1 MFNAASHVVVLTEA
15 SSKIL
20 KSEYHLENISV
31 IPCCADFELFN
42 YENVTPK
49 DIIEVK
55 KKLKIDKDQLVLSY
69 LGSLGTWY
77 ELDKMLKLFKQIK
90 DVHTD
95 SVFVFF
101 TPTDPEIIFSKL
113 KAHNLC
119 KSDVRVSFIQR
130 SELPKYLS
138 ASSISIFFIKNTFSK
153 KASSPTKHAE
163 LMGLGIPVIANYGIG
178 DIDTIIENTKTGQL
192 INMNDSQSII
202 KVIKSLSDLA
212 KIDKAMI
219 RAKGRAIYSL
229 SKGCESYENIYS
241 KIIKN

>member
-1 MFNAASHVVVLTEA
+1 M
-15 SSKIL
+15 
-20 KSEYHLENISV
+20 
-31 IPCCADFELFN
+31 
-42 YENVTPK
+42 TPK
-49 DIIEVK
+49 DIKEAK
-55 KKLKIDKDQLVLSY
+55 KKLKIDNDQFVLSY

-90 DVHTD
+90 EVHTD

-202 KVIKSLSDLA
+202 KVIKSLNDLA